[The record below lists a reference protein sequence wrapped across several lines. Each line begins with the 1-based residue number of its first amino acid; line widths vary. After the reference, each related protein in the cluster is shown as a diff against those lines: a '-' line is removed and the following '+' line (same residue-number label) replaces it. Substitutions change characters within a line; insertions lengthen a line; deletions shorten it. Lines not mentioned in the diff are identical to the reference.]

1 MALNG
6 SQHNQ
11 PGSLVES
18 LQRLG
23 MKFGAAPNASTGFNR
38 TVYLLELPETDKAT
52 LAENLRVFGDHAAGL
67 SLLDREIKKSA
78 VSFSAR
84 NAPAIRSDA
93 ASLMPG

>member
-67 SLLDREIKKSA
+67 SLLDREIKK
-78 VSFSAR
+78 AR
-84 NAPAIRSDA
+84 CH
-93 ASLMPG
+93 SLRETHPQFDPTPRP